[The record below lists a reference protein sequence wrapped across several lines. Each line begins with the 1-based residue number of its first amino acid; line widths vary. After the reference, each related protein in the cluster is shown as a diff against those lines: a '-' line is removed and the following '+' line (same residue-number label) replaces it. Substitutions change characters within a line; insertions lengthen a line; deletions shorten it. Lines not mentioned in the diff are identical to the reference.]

1 MNETSARIATI
12 AAPLPG
18 GALRRLGEALG
29 LKPHY
34 AALDRL
40 LAEQFGVARWINC
53 LVGDDGA
60 PLPVAAGAPG
70 ATAGA
75 REVELLDPSAVRG
88 RSLLPGVSLDA
99 LPGGPFALSPA
110 ARPYEAAVAYRFR
123 HRTLGAL
130 LVECAAGSA
139 PTPDLLGALTALAEE
154 AFAPLCFR
162 EHTIEQVF
170 QEKALFSAKLEY
182 LGEMGRL
189 AGDVDLKVLLNKIME
204 LTMEFAGAE
213 VGSLVLIEDDQ
224 PQTRLDWGLPHEAL
238 LSLTDRSGEPLI
250 FRTIGRSEPVWLE
263 AGEFLVPPQSP
274 YRFQRLAIL
283 PLRTRDSWLG
293 AVCLV
298 TSSPSAAFH
307 PGKLDGLGAGIS
319 LAATA
324 LDNARL
330 FQVKLEREREMRNM
344 EIASDIQKAL
354 LPRAIPD
361 LQGVAVVGTNVA
373 ARMIGGDY
381 YDFFPFPD
389 GSLGLIVADVAGKGV
404 AASLIMT
411 STRMLI
417 RSIAGPDVT
426 VEEVIRRTN
435 LMLQAEACGGQFVT
449 ANYVRIDP
457 HRLVMEICTAGHEP
471 VIVYRPGEARFLFA
485 ESRALPL
492 GITPDA
498 AYSREVI
505 PLEPGDLVFLY
516 TDGVNEAMNKEREQ
530 FGIGRLQETIRG
542 AYPDTIEAVMNTI
555 LTAVEWH
562 SAGMPRHDDTTIV
575 VAQVRPDAVPDPRGG
590 VVSDNE
596 KP

>member
-1 MNETSARIATI
+1 MNATSPSETTLT
-12 AAPLPG
+12 APPPG
-18 GALRRLGEALG
+18 AALRRLGEALG

-34 AALDRL
+34 EALDRL

-53 LVGDDGA
+53 LAGDDGA

-70 ATAGA
+70 AARGG

-88 RSLLPGVSLDA
+88 RSLLPGVELESLA
-99 LPGGPFALSPA
+99 SGPFTLPPA
-110 ARPYEAAVAYRFR
+110 ARPYQAGVAYRFR

-130 LVECAAGSA
+130 LVEAAGPPPTA
-139 PTPDLLGALTALAEE
+139 PQLAALAAVVEE

-189 AGDVDLKVLLNKIME
+189 AGDLDLKSLLNKIME

-238 LSLTDRSGEPLI
+238 LSLTDRAGEPLI
-250 FRTIGRSEPVWLE
+250 FQSIGRPEPLWLE
-263 AGEFLVPPQSP
+263 AGEFVVPAQLP

-307 PGKLDGLGAGIS
+307 PGKLDGLGAGLS

-426 VEEVIRRTN
+426 VEDVIRRTN

-471 VIVYRPGEARFLFA
+471 VIVYRPGEGRFLFA

-498 AYSREVI
+498 TYAREVI

-530 FGIGRLQETIRG
+530 FGIARLQETIRG

-575 VAQVRPDAVPDPRGG
+575 VAQVRPDASLDPRGG